1 MDLSDRE
8 QALRAVAICDQIES
22 HLRDENPIMVE
33 VYKAWLEKWAHNATR
48 CDLLVWCQAI
58 RRQAEEILREDDDD

>member
-22 HLRDENPIMVE
+22 HLRDENPVMVD

-48 CDLLVWCQAI
+48 YDLLVWCQAI
-58 RRQAEEILREDDDD
+58 RLKAEEILREDDDA